1 MWMEEN
7 IGKRVNME
15 RTNEALETGADV
27 VSTACPFCMIMLDDA
42 VKANGK
48 GDEVSVLDISQVVER
63 SLMVPALGASEAA
76 DEPA

>member
-1 MWMEEN
+1 
-7 IGKRVNME
+7 ME

-76 DEPA
+76 GEPA